1 MHSNYGGLYVFRDLI
16 LLLLYFSDRKI
27 SEIISSQEKDHV
39 SAAFSALVNYCE
51 SVKFRGFNGDDASV
65 PPRDYWQMSSFDES
79 KAAQLYFARS
89 LSEKFVRHNR
99 KYLSRVY
106 PKGTR
111 VFSSNFDP
119 IPLWLVGCQMVA
131 LNYQAQDKP
140 LAFNRAL
147 FRANGMCGY
156 VLKPEPLLN
165 GTFVLNTYYHLL
177 LGLHSVDFYCLSFR
191 CQ

>member
-1 MHSNYGGLYVFRDLI
+1 MKIGTYYIVYSLI
-16 LLLLYFSDRKI
+16 SDRKI
-27 SEIISSQEKDHV
+27 SEIIIQEKDHV

-147 FRANGMCGY
+147 FRANGKCGY

-165 GTFVLNTYYHLL
+165 GTFILNTYYHLL
-177 LGLHSVDFYCLSFR
+177 LGLHSVDFYCPSFR

>member
-1 MHSNYGGLYVFRDLI
+1 MHSNYSGLFCFLIYVFTINLDF
-16 LLLLYFSDRKI
+16 LYFSDRKI

-147 FRANGMCGY
+147 FRANGNCGY

-165 GTFVLNTYYHLL
+165 GTFILNTYY
-177 LGLHSVDFYCLSFR
+177 Y
-191 CQ
+191 